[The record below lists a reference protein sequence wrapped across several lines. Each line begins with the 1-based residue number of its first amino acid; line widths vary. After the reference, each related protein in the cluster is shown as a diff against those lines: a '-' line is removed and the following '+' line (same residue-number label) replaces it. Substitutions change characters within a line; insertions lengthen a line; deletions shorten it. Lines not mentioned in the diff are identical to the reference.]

1 MLDGFGSTLL
11 QISQEVQSLSK
22 IGKGVKWPKEKP
34 ETPDLLGATLSFIA
48 KDSSHKSLSIDF
60 GSYVQY
66 LKSWLTDEESLSYDK
81 WERSL
86 LHSYACGKGAE
97 GMKEKV
103 TSLKCQKKDQLECS
117 LCSRRWERRYLGF
130 ASKTEPSTDGKYTL
144 LQQESSDISLG

>member
-1 MLDGFGSTLL
+1 MLDGFGSALL

-66 LKSWLTDEESLSYDK
+66 LKSWLTDEESLSFDK
-81 WERSL
+81 WDHFCTVMHVGKEQKEWRKRW
-86 LHSYACGKGAE
+86 LHLNAKRKTSWNAVYAVDAE
-97 GMKEKV
+97 
-103 TSLKCQKKDQLECS
+103 KD
-117 LCSRRWERRYLGF
+117 
-130 ASKTEPSTDGKYTL
+130 AT
-144 LQQESSDISLG
+144 